1 MGGTKAM
8 HATHLVIGG
17 GSAGCVMSARLSEV
31 PANRVMLLEAGRDY
45 PPDQTPEDLRD
56 TYSGSALMNPA
67 YFWNNLKVRRHAAAA
82 PVYYEQGR
90 VLGGGSSVNG
100 QVALRGAPEDYDHW
114 NAIGAKDWDWAS
126 VLPYFRRLETDL
138 DFTDQLHGA
147 QGPITVRRMPMEQW
161 DDFTLSVTKVWNELG
176 YSLRAD
182 MNGEF
187 GEGYSPL
194 PLSND
199 GSARRSTALG
209 YLDAAT
215 RRRANLQILGETQVR
230 RILFANGRASGAEA
244 RRNGAIETITA
255 DNIVICAGA
264 LHTPWLLMLSG
275 VGPAEHLRRY
285 GIAVQLDRPGVGGN
299 LMDHPAIH
307 ISGYLPKVARH
318 KMVLRRNYTYLRWSS
333 GLAGV
338 PEADMVMMAVCRSA
352 WHAIGV
358 RIGTLSSYI
367 GRSYST
373 GEVRLSSPDPDD
385 EPYVDFNWLSDQRDL
400 DRMVDAFRRMA
411 SILNSDPVPRY
422 LSNLFASRL
431 SQRVRNVSRKNL
443 KNTVLTNVAALMMDN
458 STKLRAFLFDK
469 VISDCLPL
477 PELLADPARLEQH
490 VRDNVQS
497 AWHASCTC
505 RMGDP
510 ADAQTVVDP
519 AGKVVGASNLFI
531 ADASVMP
538 EVSRTNTNI
547 PTIMIAERIAEMV
560 RQRAAA

>member
-1 MGGTKAM
+1 M

-17 GSAGCVMSARLSEV
+17 GSAGCVMAARLSET
-31 PANRVMLLEAGRDY
+31 PANQVILLEAGRDY
-45 PPDQTPEDLRD
+45 RPDQTPADISD
-56 TYSGSALMNPA
+56 TYSGSALMNPS
-67 YFWNNLKVRRHAAAA
+67 YFWNGLKVRRRAGAA
-82 PVYYEQGR
+82 PAFYEQGR

-100 QVALRGAPEDYDHW
+100 QVALRGAPADYDHW
-114 NAIGAKDWDWAS
+114 NDIGAKGWDWQS
-126 VLPYFRRLETDL
+126 VLPYFRRLESDL
-138 DFTDQLHGA
+138 DFTDQLHGS
-147 QGPITVRRMPMEQW
+147 QGPITVRRMPQQQW
-161 DDFTLSVTKVWNELG
+161 DDFTLAVTKVWDELG
-176 YSLRAD
+176 YALRPD

-199 GSARRSTALG
+199 GSARRSAAVG
-209 YLDAAT
+209 YLDAAA
-215 RRRANLQILGETQVR
+215 RRRPNLQILGESQVR
-230 RILFANGRASGAEA
+230 RIVFADGRASGAEV
-244 RRNGAIETITA
+244 RRNGAVETITA
-255 DNIVICAGA
+255 DNVVVSAGA

-275 VGPAEHLRRY
+275 IGPAEHLRAH
-285 GIAVQLDRPGVGGN
+285 GIDVRLDRPGVGGN

-307 ISGYLPKVARH
+307 ISGYLRPVARH

-373 GEVRLSSPDPDD
+373 GEVRLVSPNPED
-385 EPYVDFNWLSDQRDL
+385 EPDVNFNWLSDPRDFE
-400 DRMVDAFRRMA
+400 RMVAAFRRMA
-411 SILNSDPVPRY
+411 GILTRDPVPQFM
-422 LSNLFASRL
+422 SNLFASKF
-431 SQRVRNVSRKNL
+431 SQRVRNVSQKNL
-443 KNTVLTNVAALMMDN
+443 RNMLLTNAAALMMDSS
-458 STKLRAFLFDK
+458 STLRRFLFDRI
-469 VISDCLPL
+469 ISDCPPL
-477 PELLADPARLEQH
+477 PDLLADPSALERH

-510 ADAQTVVDP
+510 ADPRTVVDP
-519 AGKVVGASNLFI
+519 SGKLVGADNLFI

-547 PTIMIAERIAEMV
+547 PTIMIAERIAEKV
-560 RQRAAA
+560 ARR

>member
-1 MGGTKAM
+1 M

-17 GSAGCVMSARLSEV
+17 GSAGCVMAARLSEAPGNKV
-31 PANRVMLLEAGRDY
+31 ILLEAGRDY
-45 PPDQTPEDLRD
+45 SPEQTPEDIRD
-56 TYSGSALMNPA
+56 TYSGSALMNPG
-67 YFWNNLKVRRHAAAA
+67 YFWKNLKVRRRADDA
-82 PVYYEQGR
+82 PFFYEQGR

-114 NAIGAKDWDWAS
+114 NAVGAKGWDWNS

-138 DFTDQLHGA
+138 DYAADQLHGA

-161 DDFTLSVTKVWNELG
+161 DDFTLSVTKVWDQLG
-176 YSLRAD
+176 YPLRPD
-182 MNGEF
+182 MNGAF

-199 GSARRSTALG
+199 GDARRSTAVG

-215 RRRANLQILGETQVR
+215 RRRQNLQILGETQVR
-230 RILFANGRASGAEA
+230 RILFANGRATGAEV
-244 RRNGAIETITA
+244 RRNGGIETITA
-255 DNIVICAGA
+255 DTVIICAGA
-264 LHTPWLLMLSG
+264 LHSPWLLMLSG
-275 VGPAEHLRRY
+275 IGPGEHLRQR
-285 GIAVQLDRPGVGGN
+285 GIEVWLDRPGVGGN

-307 ISGYLPKVARH
+307 ISGYLPPVSRH

-333 GLAGV
+333 GLPEV
-338 PEADMVMMAVCRSA
+338 PQADMVMMAVCRSA

-373 GEVRLSSPDPDD
+373 GEVRLASPDPDD
-385 EPYVDFNWLSDQRDL
+385 EPDVNFNWLSDQRDL
-400 DRMVDAFRRMA
+400 DRMVQAFRQMA
-411 SILNSDPVPRY
+411 GILTTDPVPNY
-422 LSNLFASRL
+422 MSNLFASKF
-431 SQRVRNVSRKNL
+431 SARVRAVGQKNL
-443 KNTVLTNVAALMMDN
+443 KNAILTNVAAAMMD
-458 STKLRAFLFDK
+458 SSKLLRDYLFDN
-469 VISDCLPL
+469 VISDSAPL
-477 PELLADPARLEQH
+477 PELLADPARLERH

-510 ADAQTVVDP
+510 DDPNTVVDP
-519 AGKVVGASNLFI
+519 DGKLVGAENLYV

-547 PTIMIAERIAEMV
+547 PTIMIAERIAERV
-560 RQRAAA
+560 RQRAMA

>member
-1 MGGTKAM
+1 MA
-8 HATHLVIGG
+8 
-17 GSAGCVMSARLSEV
+17 ARLSEEPGNNV
-31 PANRVMLLEAGRDY
+31 VLVEAGADHA
-45 PPDQTPEDLRD
+45 PDSVPDDIRD
-56 TYSGSALMNPA
+56 TYSGSALMNPN
-67 YFWNNLKVRRHAAAA
+67 YFWKQLKVRRNADAA

-114 NAIGAKDWDWAS
+114 NAIGAKGWDWNS
-126 VLPYFRRLETDL
+126 VAPYFRRLETDL

-147 QGPITVRRMPMEQW
+147 HGPITVRRMPMEQW
-161 DDFTLSVTKVWNELG
+161 DDFTMSVTQVWNELG
-176 YSLRAD
+176 YQLRPD

-199 GSARRSTALG
+199 GGARRSTAVG
-209 YLDAAT
+209 YLDAAA
-215 RRRANLQILGETQVR
+215 RRRPQLRILGETQVR
-230 RILFANGRASGAEA
+230 RILFANGRATGAEVQRA
-244 RRNGAIETITA
+244 GGIETITA
-255 DNIVICAGA
+255 DNVVLSAGA

-275 VGPAEHLRRY
+275 IGPGTHLRQH
-285 GIAVQLDRPGVGGN
+285 GIDVLLDRPGVGGN

-307 ISGYLPKVARH
+307 ISGYLPPVARH

-338 PEADMVMMAVCRSA
+338 PAADMVMMAVCRSA
-352 WHAIGV
+352 WHAVGV

-373 GEVRLSSPDPDD
+373 GEVRLNSPDPDD
-385 EPYVDFNWLSDQRDL
+385 EPYVNFNWLSDQRDL

-411 SILNSDPVPRY
+411 SILHRDPVPRY
-422 LSNLFASRL
+422 MSNLFASKF
-431 SQRVRNVSRKNL
+431 SQRVRDVGQKNL
-443 KNTVLTNVAALMMDN
+443 RNAILTNVAAMMMD
-458 STKLRAFLFDK
+458 SSASLRRILFDK
-469 VISDCLPL
+469 VISDSPPL
-477 PELLADPARLEQH
+477 AELLADPVMLERH

-510 ADAQTVVDP
+510 ADAETVVDP
-519 AGKVVGASNLFI
+519 GGKVVGAGNLFI

-547 PTIMIAERIAEMV
+547 PTIMIAERVAEMMRRREV
-560 RQRAAA
+560 A

>member
-1 MGGTKAM
+1 
-8 HATHLVIGG
+8 
-17 GSAGCVMSARLSEV
+17 
-31 PANRVMLLEAGRDY
+31 
-45 PPDQTPEDLRD
+45 
-56 TYSGSALMNPA
+56 
-67 YFWNNLKVRRHAAAA
+67 
-82 PVYYEQGR
+82 
-90 VLGGGSSVNG
+90 
-100 QVALRGAPEDYDHW
+100 
-114 NAIGAKDWDWAS
+114 
-126 VLPYFRRLETDL
+126 
-138 DFTDQLHGA
+138 
-147 QGPITVRRMPMEQW
+147 
-161 DDFTLSVTKVWNELG
+161 
-176 YSLRAD
+176 
-182 MNGEF
+182 
-187 GEGYSPL
+187 
-194 PLSND
+194 
-199 GSARRSTALG
+199 
-209 YLDAAT
+209 
-215 RRRANLQILGETQVR
+215 
-230 RILFANGRASGAEA
+230 
-244 RRNGAIETITA
+244 
-255 DNIVICAGA
+255 
-264 LHTPWLLMLSG
+264 
-275 VGPAEHLRRY
+275 
-285 GIAVQLDRPGVGGN
+285 
-299 LMDHPAIH
+299 
-307 ISGYLPKVARH
+307 
-318 KMVLRRNYTYLRWSS
+318 
-333 GLAGV
+333 
-338 PEADMVMMAVCRSA
+338 MVMMAVCRSA

-385 EPYVDFNWLSDQRDL
+385 EPYVDFNWLSDRRDL

>member
-1 MGGTKAM
+1 M

-17 GSAGCVMSARLSEV
+17 GSAGCVMAARLSEEPGNNV
-31 PANRVMLLEAGRDY
+31 VLVEAGADHA
-45 PPDQTPEDLRD
+45 PDSVPDDIRD
-56 TYSGSALMNPA
+56 TYSGSALMNPN
-67 YFWNNLKVRRHAAAA
+67 YFWKQLKVRRNADAA

-114 NAIGAKDWDWAS
+114 NAIGAKGWDWNS
-126 VLPYFRRLETDL
+126 VAPYFRRLETDL

-147 QGPITVRRMPMEQW
+147 HGPITVRRMPMEQW
-161 DDFTLSVTKVWNELG
+161 DDFTMSVTQVWNELG
-176 YSLRAD
+176 YQLRPD

-199 GSARRSTALG
+199 GGARRSTAVG
-209 YLDAAT
+209 YLDAAA
-215 RRRANLQILGETQVR
+215 RRRPNLRILGETQVR
-230 RILFANGRASGAEA
+230 RILFANGRATGAEV
-244 RRNGAIETITA
+244 RRAGGIETITT
-255 DNIVICAGA
+255 DNVVLSAGA

-275 VGPAEHLRRY
+275 IGPGAHLRQH
-285 GIAVQLDRPGVGGN
+285 GIDVLLDRPGVGGN

-307 ISGYLPKVARH
+307 ISGYLPPVARH

-338 PEADMVMMAVCRSA
+338 PAADMVMMAVCRSA
-352 WHAIGV
+352 WHAVGV

-373 GEVRLSSPDPDD
+373 GEVRLNSPDPDH
-385 EPYVDFNWLSDQRDL
+385 EPYVNFNWLSDQRDL

-411 SILNSDPVPRY
+411 SILHRDPVPRY
-422 LSNLFASRL
+422 MSNLFASKF
-431 SQRVRNVSRKNL
+431 SQRVRDVGQKNL
-443 KNTVLTNVAALMMDN
+443 RNAILTNVAAMMMD
-458 STKLRAFLFDK
+458 SSASLRRILFDK
-469 VISDCLPL
+469 VISDSPPL
-477 PELLADPARLEQH
+477 AELLANPVMLERH

-510 ADAQTVVDP
+510 ADAETVVDP
-519 AGKVVGASNLFI
+519 GGKVVGAENLFI

-547 PTIMIAERIAEMV
+547 PTIMIAERVAEMG
-560 RQRAAA
+560 RHRAMA

>member
-1 MGGTKAM
+1 M

-17 GSAGCVMSARLSEV
+17 GSAGCVMAARLSEEPGNNV
-31 PANRVMLLEAGRDY
+31 VLVEAGADHA
-45 PPDQTPEDLRD
+45 PDSVPDDIRD
-56 TYSGSALMNPA
+56 TYSGSALMNPN
-67 YFWNNLKVRRHAAAA
+67 YFWKQLKVRRNADAA

-114 NAIGAKDWDWAS
+114 NAIGAKGWDWNS
-126 VLPYFRRLETDL
+126 VAPYFRRLETDL

-147 QGPITVRRMPMEQW
+147 HGPITVRRMPMEQW

-176 YSLRAD
+176 YQLRPD

-199 GSARRSTALG
+199 GGARRSTAVG
-209 YLDAAT
+209 YLDAAA
-215 RRRANLQILGETQVR
+215 RRRPNLRILGETQVR
-230 RILFANGRASGAEA
+230 RILFANGRATGAEV
-244 RRNGAIETITA
+244 RRAGGIETITA
-255 DNIVICAGA
+255 DNVVLSAGA

-275 VGPAEHLRRY
+275 IGPGAHLRQH
-285 GIAVQLDRPGVGGN
+285 GIDVLLDRPGVGGN

-307 ISGYLPKVARH
+307 ISGYLPPVARH

-338 PEADMVMMAVCRSA
+338 PAADMVMMAVCRSA
-352 WHAIGV
+352 WHAVGV

-373 GEVRLSSPDPDD
+373 GEVRLNSPDPDD
-385 EPYVDFNWLSDQRDL
+385 EPYVNFNWLSDQRDL

-411 SILNSDPVPRY
+411 SILHRDPVPRY
-422 LSNLFASRL
+422 MSNLFASKF
-431 SQRVRNVSRKNL
+431 SQRVRDVGQKNL
-443 KNTVLTNVAALMMDN
+443 RNAILTNVAAMMMD
-458 STKLRAFLFDK
+458 SSASLRRILFDK
-469 VISDCLPL
+469 VISDSPPL
-477 PELLADPARLEQH
+477 AELLANPVMLERH

-510 ADAQTVVDP
+510 ADAETVVDP
-519 AGKVVGASNLFI
+519 GGKVVGAENLFI

-547 PTIMIAERIAEMV
+547 PTIMIAERVAEMMR
-560 RQRAAA
+560 RQAVA

>member
-1 MGGTKAM
+1 MA
-8 HATHLVIGG
+8 
-17 GSAGCVMSARLSEV
+17 ARLSEDV
-31 PANRVMLLEAGRDY
+31 SNKVVLVEAGQNY
-45 PPDQTPEDLRD
+45 APDQIPDDLRD
-56 TYSGSALMNPA
+56 TYSGSALMNPS
-67 YFWNNLKVRRHAAAA
+67 YFWTNLKVRRRGDAT

-114 NAIGAKDWDWAS
+114 HAIGANGWDWNS

-138 DFTDQLHGA
+138 DYTDQLHGA
-147 QGPITVRRMPMEQW
+147 QGPITVRRMPMDQW
-161 DDFTLSVTKVWNELG
+161 DDFTLSVAKVWNELG
-176 YSLRAD
+176 YEFRSD

-199 GSARRSTALG
+199 GSARRSTAAG

-215 RRRANLQILGETQVR
+215 RRRPGLQILGETQAR
-230 RILFANGRASGAEA
+230 RILFANGRATGAEV
-244 RRNGAIETITA
+244 RRNGTVERITA
-255 DNIVICAGA
+255 DTVIVCAGA

-275 VGPAEHLRRY
+275 IGPGTHLRQH
-285 GIAVQLDRPGVGGN
+285 GIDVRLDRPGVGSN

-307 ISGYLPKVARH
+307 ISGYLPPVSRH

-333 GLAGV
+333 GLADV
-338 PEADMVMMAVCRSA
+338 PATDMVMMAVCRSA

-367 GRSYST
+367 GRSYSA
-373 GEVRLSSPDPDD
+373 GEVRLTSANPDD
-385 EPYVDFNWLSDQRDL
+385 EPYVDFNWLSDPRDM
-400 DRMVDAFRRMA
+400 DRMTDAFRRMA
-411 SILNSDPVPRY
+411 RILTTDPVPNY
-422 LSNLFASRL
+422 LSDLFASRL
-431 SQRVRNVSRKNL
+431 SQRVRNVSRKSL
-443 KNTVLTNVAALMMDN
+443 KNAVLTNAVAVMMD
-458 STKLRAFLFDK
+458 SSASLRKLLFDK
-469 VISDCLPL
+469 VISDCLTL
-477 PELLADPARLEQH
+477 RELLANAGNLERH

-510 ADAQTVVDP
+510 ANPRTVVGPD
-519 AGKVVGASNLFI
+519 GRVVGADNLFI

-538 EVSRTNTNI
+538 EISRTNTNI

-560 RQRAAA
+560 RQRGLA

>member
-1 MGGTKAM
+1 MG
-8 HATHLVIGG
+8 
-17 GSAGCVMSARLSEV
+17 RW
-31 PANRVMLLEAGRDY
+31 R
-45 PPDQTPEDLRD
+45 
-56 TYSGSALMNPA
+56 
-67 YFWNNLKVRRHAAAA
+67 
-82 PVYYEQGR
+82 
-90 VLGGGSSVNG
+90 
-100 QVALRGAPEDYDHW
+100 LRGAPEDYDHW
-114 NAIGAKDWDWAS
+114 HAIGAKGWDWNS

-176 YSLRAD
+176 YQLRPD

-199 GSARRSTALG
+199 GSARRSTAVG

-215 RRRANLQILGETQVR
+215 RRRPNLQILGATQAR
-230 RILFANGRASGAEA
+230 RILFENGRANGVDV

-255 DNIVICAGA
+255 DNVVVSAGA

-275 VGPAEHLRRY
+275 IGPGAHLRQH
-285 GIAVQLDRPGVGGN
+285 GIDVLVDRSGVGGN

-307 ISGYLPKVARH
+307 ISGYLPPVARH

-333 GLAGV
+333 GLEGV
-338 PEADMVMMAVCRSA
+338 PDADMVMMAVCRSA

-373 GEVRLSSPDPDD
+373 GEVRLNSPDPDD
-385 EPYVDFNWLSDQRDL
+385 EPDVIFNWLSDKRDL
-400 DRMVDAFRRMA
+400 DRMVNAFRRMA
-411 SILNSDPVPRY
+411 SILNRDPVPQY
-422 LSNLFASRL
+422 MSNLFASKF
-431 SQRVRNVSRKNL
+431 SQRVRSISQKNF
-443 KNTVLTNVAALMMDN
+443 KNTVLTNVAAMMMDG
-458 STKLRAFLFDK
+458 SASLRKFLFDK
-469 VISDCLPL
+469 VISDALPL
-477 PELLADPARLEQH
+477 SELLADDAKLERH

-497 AWHASCTC
+497 AWHPSCTC

-510 ADAQTVVDP
+510 ADAHTVVDP
-519 AGKVVGASNLFI
+519 RGRVVGAENLFV

-547 PTIMIAERIAEMV
+547 PTIMIAERVAEMV
-560 RQRAAA
+560 RQRAVA

>member
-1 MGGTKAM
+1 M

-17 GSAGCVMSARLSEV
+17 GSAGCVMAARLSEEPGNNV
-31 PANRVMLLEAGRDY
+31 VLVEAGADHA
-45 PPDQTPEDLRD
+45 PDSVPDDIRD
-56 TYSGSALMNPA
+56 TYSGSALMNPN
-67 YFWNNLKVRRHAAAA
+67 YFWKQLKVRRNADAA

-114 NAIGAKDWDWAS
+114 NAIGAKGWDWNS
-126 VLPYFRRLETDL
+126 VAPYFRRLETDL

-147 QGPITVRRMPMEQW
+147 HGPITVRRMPMEQW

-176 YSLRAD
+176 YQLRPD

-199 GSARRSTALG
+199 GGARRSTAVG
-209 YLDAAT
+209 YLDAAA
-215 RRRANLQILGETQVR
+215 RRRPNLRILGETQVR
-230 RILFANGRASGAEA
+230 RILFANGRATGAEV
-244 RRNGAIETITA
+244 RRAGGIETITT
-255 DNIVICAGA
+255 DNVVLSAGA

-275 VGPAEHLRRY
+275 IGPGAHLRQH
-285 GIAVQLDRPGVGGN
+285 GIDVLLDRPGVGGN

-307 ISGYLPKVARH
+307 ISGYLPPVARH

-338 PEADMVMMAVCRSA
+338 PAADMVMMAVCRSA
-352 WHAIGV
+352 WHAVGV

-373 GEVRLSSPDPDD
+373 GEVRLNSPDPDD
-385 EPYVDFNWLSDQRDL
+385 EPYVNFNWLSDQRDL
-400 DRMVDAFRRMA
+400 DRMVNAFRRMA
-411 SILNSDPVPRY
+411 SILHRDPVPRY
-422 LSNLFASRL
+422 MSNLFASKF
-431 SQRVRNVSRKNL
+431 SQRVRDVGQKNL
-443 KNTVLTNVAALMMDN
+443 RNAILTNVAAMMMD
-458 STKLRAFLFDK
+458 SSASLRRILFDK
-469 VISDCLPL
+469 VISDSPPL
-477 PELLADPARLEQH
+477 AELLANPVMLERH

-510 ADAQTVVDP
+510 ADAETVVDP
-519 AGKVVGASNLFI
+519 GGKVVGAENLFI

-547 PTIMIAERIAEMV
+547 PTIMIAERVAEMMRRREV
-560 RQRAAA
+560 A

>member
-1 MGGTKAM
+1 MA
-8 HATHLVIGG
+8 
-17 GSAGCVMSARLSEV
+17 ARLSEDASNKV
-31 PANRVMLLEAGRDY
+31 VLMEAGRNY
-45 PPDQTPEDLRD
+45 APDRIPDDLRD
-56 TYSGSALMNPA
+56 TYSGSALMNPS
-67 YFWNNLKVRRHAAAA
+67 YFWDNLKVRRRADAA

-114 NAIGAKDWDWAS
+114 HAIGAKGWDWNS

-138 DFTDQLHGA
+138 DYTDQLHGS
-147 QGPITVRRMPMEQW
+147 QGPITVRRMPMDQW
-161 DDFTLSVTKVWNELG
+161 DDFTLSVTKVWNDLG
-176 YSLRAD
+176 YELRPD

-199 GSARRSTALG
+199 GSARRSTAAG
-209 YLDAAT
+209 YLDAET
-215 RRRANLQILGETQVR
+215 RRRPNLQILGETQAR
-230 RILFANGRASGAEA
+230 RILFANGRATGAEV
-244 RRNGAIETITA
+244 RRNGSIETVTA
-255 DNIVICAGA
+255 DTVVVCAGA

-275 VGPAEHLRRY
+275 VGPGAHLRKH
-285 GIAVQLDRPGVGGN
+285 GIDVRLDRPGVGSN

-307 ISGYLPKVARH
+307 ISGYLPPVSRQ

-333 GLAGV
+333 GHPDV
-338 PEADMVMMAVCRSA
+338 PAADMVMMAVCRSA

-373 GEVRLSSPDPDD
+373 GEVRLTSPDPDD
-385 EPYVDFNWLSDQRDL
+385 EPYVDFNWLSDPRDME
-400 DRMVDAFRRMA
+400 RMTEAFRRMA
-411 SILNSDPVPRY
+411 RILASDPVPNY

-443 KNTVLTNVAALMMDN
+443 KNAVLTNVAAMMMD
-458 STKLRAFLFDK
+458 SSPSLRKLLFDK
-469 VISDCLPL
+469 VISDCVPL
-477 PELLADPARLEQH
+477 PELLADAGKLERH

-510 ADAQTVVDP
+510 ADPQA
-519 AGKVVGASNLFI
+519 VVGPDGRVVGMDNLFI

-538 EVSRTNTNI
+538 EVSRTNTNV

-560 RQRAAA
+560 RQRAFA

>member
-1 MGGTKAM
+1 MM

-17 GSAGCVMSARLSEV
+17 GSAGCVMAARLSEASRNKV
-31 PANRVMLLEAGRDY
+31 VLLEAGRDY
-45 PPDQTPEDLRD
+45 PPDQTPDDIRD
-56 TYSGSALMNPA
+56 TYSGSALMNPN
-67 YFWNNLKVRRHAAAA
+67 YFWKDLKVRRRADAD

-100 QVALRGAPEDYDHW
+100 QVALRGAPEDYDRWH
-114 NAIGAKDWDWAS
+114 AIGARGWDWNS

-138 DFTDQLHGA
+138 DFTDQSHGG
-147 QGPITVRRMPMEQW
+147 QGPITVRRMPMQQW

-176 YSLRAD
+176 YPLRPD

-199 GSARRSTALG
+199 GIARRSTAVG
-209 YLDAAT
+209 YLDSAT
-215 RRRANLQILGETQVR
+215 RRRANLQIIDQTHAR
-230 RILFANGRASGAEA
+230 RILWANGRASGVEV
-244 RRNGAIETITA
+244 RRNGAIVTISG
-255 DNIVICAGA
+255 DNILVSAGA
-264 LHTPWLLMLSG
+264 LHSPWLLMLSG
-275 VGPAEHLRRY
+275 IGPADHLRRH
-285 GIAVQLDRPGVGGN
+285 GIEVKLDRPGVGSN

-307 ISGYLPKVARH
+307 ISGYLQPVARH

-333 GLAGV
+333 GLPDV
-338 PEADMVMMAVCRSA
+338 PAADMVMMAVCRSA

-367 GRSYST
+367 GRSYSR
-373 GEVRLSSPDPDD
+373 GEVRLASPDPDD
-385 EPYVDFNWLSDQRDL
+385 EPNVNFNWLSDQRDF
-400 DRMVDAFRRMA
+400 DRMVEAFRRMA
-411 SILNSDPVPRY
+411 RILTSDPVPRY
-422 LSNLFASRL
+422 ISNLFASKF
-431 SQRVRNVSRKNL
+431 SQPVRNVSQKNFRNRL
-443 KNTVLTNVAALMMDN
+443 LTNAAALMMDN
-458 STKLRAFLFDK
+458 SSGLRKFLFDH
-469 VISDCLPL
+469 VISDSRPL
-477 PELLADPARLEQH
+477 SELLADPMALERH

-497 AWHASCTC
+497 AWHPSCTC

-519 AGKVVGASNLFI
+519 TGKVVGVDNLFV

-547 PTIMIAERIAEMV
+547 PTIMIAERIAEMA
-560 RQRAAA
+560 RGR

>member
-1 MGGTKAM
+1 M

-17 GSAGCVMSARLSEV
+17 GSAGCVMAARLSEAPGNNV
-31 PANRVMLLEAGRDY
+31 VLVEAGSDY
-45 PPDQTPEDLRD
+45 APENTPDDIRD
-56 TYSGSALMNPA
+56 TYSGSALMNPN
-67 YFWNNLKVRRHAAAA
+67 YFWKNLKIRRGEGAT
-82 PVYYEQGR
+82 PVFYEQGR

-114 NAIGAKDWDWAS
+114 NAIGAKGWDWNS

-138 DFTDQLHGA
+138 DYTDQLHGA
-147 QGPITVRRMPMEQW
+147 QGPITVRRMPMDQW

-176 YSLRAD
+176 YRLRPD

-199 GSARRSTALG
+199 GSARRSTAVG
-209 YLDAAT
+209 YLDALT
-215 RRRANLQILGETQVR
+215 RRRPNLRILDQTQVR
-230 RILFANGRASGAEA
+230 RIQFANGRAKGAEV
-244 RRNGAIETITA
+244 RRRGTIETITA
-255 DNIVICAGA
+255 DNVVVSAGA

-275 VGPAEHLRRY
+275 IGPGEHLRQH
-285 GIAVQLDRPGVGGN
+285 GIDVVLDRPGVGRN

-307 ISGYLPKVARH
+307 ISGYLPPAARH

-333 GLAGV
+333 GLQGA
-338 PEADMVMMAVCRSA
+338 PAADMVMMAVCRSA

-373 GEVRLSSPDPDD
+373 GEVRLNSPDPDH
-385 EPYVDFNWLSDQRDL
+385 EPDVNFNWLSDQRDL

-411 SILNSDPVPRY
+411 SILSRDPVPQY
-422 LSNLFASRL
+422 LSNLFASKF
-431 SQRVRNVSRKNL
+431 SERVRNISQKNL
-443 KNTVLTNVAALMMDN
+443 RNTVLTNVVATMMD
-458 STKLRAFLFDK
+458 SSATLRRFLFDK
-469 VISDCLPL
+469 VISDAPPL
-477 PELLADPARLEQH
+477 AELLANPIKLERH
-490 VRDNVQS
+490 VRENVQS

-510 ADAQTVVDP
+510 TDVDTVVDP
-519 AGKVVGASNLFI
+519 GGKVVGADNLFV

-547 PTIMIAERIAEMV
+547 PTIMIAERVAEMV
-560 RQRAAA
+560 RQRSRV

>member
-1 MGGTKAM
+1 M

-17 GSAGCVMSARLSEV
+17 GSAGCVIAARLSEV
-31 PANRVMLLEAGRDY
+31 LANKVVLLEAGQDFE
-45 PPDQTPEDLRD
+45 PDQMPEDIRD

-67 YFWNNLKVRRHAAAA
+67 YFWKDLKVRRRAESA
-82 PVYYEQGR
+82 PMYYEQGR

-100 QVALRGAPEDYDHW
+100 QVALRGAPQDYDHW
-114 NAIGAKDWDWAS
+114 NSVGAKGWDWLS

-138 DFTDQLHGA
+138 DYTDQLHGG

-161 DDFTLSVTKVWNELG
+161 DDFTLAVTKVWDDLG
-176 YSLRAD
+176 YSLRPD

-199 GSARRSTALG
+199 GGARRSTAVG

-215 RRRANLQILGETQVR
+215 RRRPNLEILGETKVR
-230 RILFANGRASGAEA
+230 RILFATGRATGAEVF
-244 RRNGAIETITA
+244 RNGTAEMITA
-255 DNIVICAGA
+255 DNVVVSAGA

-275 VGPAEHLRRY
+275 IGPAKHLRQL
-285 GIAVQLDRPGVGGN
+285 GITVQLDRPGVGSN

-307 ISGYLPKVARH
+307 ISGYLPPVARH

-333 GLAGV
+333 GLAGA

-352 WHAIGV
+352 WHAVGV

-373 GEVRLSSPDPDD
+373 GEVRLASPDPDD
-385 EPYVDFNWLSDQRDL
+385 EPYVNFNWLSDRRDL
-400 DRMVDAFRRMA
+400 ERMMDAFRRMA
-411 SILNSDPVPRY
+411 SILNRDPVPKY
-422 LSNLFASRL
+422 MSNLFASKF
-431 SQRVRNVSRKNL
+431 SQRVRNVSQKNL
-443 KNTVLTNVAALMMDN
+443 RNIMLTNMAALIMD
-458 STKLRAFLFDK
+458 SSAGLRKVLFDK
-469 VISDCLPL
+469 IISDSAPL
-477 PELLADPARLEQH
+477 PVLLSDPAALERH

-510 ADAQTVVDP
+510 EDAQTVVDP
-519 AGKVVGASNLFI
+519 SGKVVGAENLFI

-538 EVSRTNTNI
+538 DVSRTNTNI

-560 RQRAAA
+560 RQRAMV

>member
-1 MGGTKAM
+1 M

-17 GSAGCVMSARLSEV
+17 GSAGCVMAARLSEV
-31 PANRVMLLEAGRDY
+31 PSNKVILLEAGTAY
-45 PPDQTPEDLRD
+45 APDQTPGDIAD
-56 TYSGSALMNPA
+56 TYSGSALMNPG
-67 YFWNNLKVRRHAAAA
+67 YFWKNLKVRRNADAA

-114 NAIGAKDWDWAS
+114 DAIGVKGWDWNS

-138 DFTDQLHGA
+138 DYTDQLHGA

-161 DDFTLSVTKVWNELG
+161 DDFTLSVTKVWNDLG
-176 YSLRAD
+176 YQLRPD

-199 GSARRSTALG
+199 GGARRSTAVG

-215 RRRANLQILGETQVR
+215 RQRPNLTILGETQVR
-230 RILFANGRASGAEA
+230 RILFANGRASGAEV
-244 RRNGAIETITA
+244 RRNGAIETIGA
-255 DNIVICAGA
+255 DNVVVSAGA

-275 VGPAEHLRRY
+275 IGPGEHLRRH
-285 GIAVQLDRPGVGGN
+285 GIEVQLDRRGVGGN

-307 ISGYLPKVARH
+307 ISGYLPPVARH

-333 GLAGV
+333 GLPDV

-352 WHAIGV
+352 WHAIGT

-373 GEVRLSSPDPDD
+373 GEVRLTSPNPDD
-385 EPYVDFNWLSDQRDL
+385 EPYVNFNWLSDQRDM

-411 SILNSDPVPRY
+411 NILHSGSVPEY
-422 LSNLFASRL
+422 MSNLFASRF
-431 SQRVRNVSRKNL
+431 SQRVRDVSQKNL
-443 KNTVLTNVAALMMDN
+443 KNAVVTRIAAAMMD
-458 STKLRAFLFDK
+458 SSAVLRKFLFDK
-469 VISDCLPL
+469 IISDCLPL
-477 PELLADPARLEQH
+477 PELLADSAKLERH

-510 ADAQTVVDP
+510 ANPDTVLDP
-519 AGKVVGASNLFI
+519 SGKVVGAENLFV
-531 ADASVMP
+531 ADASAMP

-547 PTIMIAERIAEMV
+547 PTIMIAERVAEMIK
-560 RQRAAA
+560 QRAA

>member
-1 MGGTKAM
+1 M

-17 GSAGCVMSARLSEV
+17 GSAGCVMAARLSEAPGNKV
-31 PANRVMLLEAGRDY
+31 LLLEAGRDY
-45 PPDQTPEDLRD
+45 PPGQTPEDLRD

-67 YFWNNLKVRRHAAAA
+67 YFWRNLKVRRNANAA

-90 VLGGGSSVNG
+90 VLGGGSAVNG

-114 NAIGAKDWDWAS
+114 NAIGAKGWDWNS
-126 VLPYFRRLETDL
+126 VLPYFRRLETDM

-161 DDFTLSVTKVWNELG
+161 DDFTLSVTKVWNERG
-176 YSLRAD
+176 YQLRPD
-182 MNGEF
+182 MNGTF

-199 GSARRSTALG
+199 GDARRSTAVG
-209 YLDAAT
+209 YLDEAT
-215 RRRANLQILGETQVR
+215 RRRPNLQILGETQVR
-230 RILFANGRASGAEA
+230 RILFAGGRAAGAEV
-244 RRNGAIETITA
+244 RRNGAVETITA
-255 DNIVICAGA
+255 NTVVVCAGA

-275 VGPAEHLRRY
+275 IGPGAHLRQH
-285 GIAVQLDRPGVGGN
+285 GIEVALDRAGVGGN

-307 ISGYLPKVARH
+307 ISGYLPPVARH

-333 GLAGV
+333 GMPNV
-338 PEADMVMMAVCRSA
+338 PTSDMVMMAVCRSA

-373 GEVRLSSPDPDD
+373 GEVRLTSPNPDD
-385 EPYVDFNWLSDQRDL
+385 EPDVNFNWLSDQRDL
-400 DRMVDAFRRMA
+400 DRMTDAFRRMA
-411 SILNSDPVPRY
+411 EILVSDPVPQY
-422 LSNLFASRL
+422 ISNLFASRL
-431 SQRVRNVSRKNL
+431 SQRVRNVSQKNL
-443 KNTVLTNVAALMMDN
+443 KNAVVTNIAALMMDRSAN
-458 STKLRAFLFDK
+458 LRKFLFDK

-477 PELLADPARLEQH
+477 PELLADPAKLERH

-510 ADAQTVVDP
+510 SNPNSVVDP
-519 AGKVVGASNLFI
+519 DGRVIGAENLFI

-538 EVSRTNTNI
+538 GVSRTNTNI
-547 PTIMIAERIAEMV
+547 PTIMIAERIAEIV
-560 RQRAAA
+560 RQRAMA

>member
-1 MGGTKAM
+1 M

-17 GSAGCVMSARLSEV
+17 GSAGCVMAARLSEEPGNNV
-31 PANRVMLLEAGRDY
+31 VLVEAGADHA
-45 PPDQTPEDLRD
+45 PDSVPDDIRD
-56 TYSGSALMNPA
+56 TYSGSALMNPN
-67 YFWNNLKVRRHAAAA
+67 YFWKQLKVRRNADAA

-114 NAIGAKDWDWAS
+114 NAIGAKGWDWNS
-126 VLPYFRRLETDL
+126 VAPYFRRLETDL

-147 QGPITVRRMPMEQW
+147 HGPITVRRMPMEQW
-161 DDFTLSVTKVWNELG
+161 DDFTMSVTQVWNELG
-176 YSLRAD
+176 YQLRPD

-199 GSARRSTALG
+199 GGARRSTAVG
-209 YLDAAT
+209 YLDAAA
-215 RRRANLQILGETQVR
+215 RRRPNLRILGETQVR
-230 RILFANGRASGAEA
+230 RILFANGRATGAEV
-244 RRNGAIETITA
+244 RRAGGIETITT
-255 DNIVICAGA
+255 DNVVLSAGA

-275 VGPAEHLRRY
+275 IGPGAHLRQH
-285 GIAVQLDRPGVGGN
+285 GIDVLLDRPGVGGN

-307 ISGYLPKVARH
+307 ISGYLPPVARH

-338 PEADMVMMAVCRSA
+338 PAADMVMMAVCRSA
-352 WHAIGV
+352 WHAVGV

-373 GEVRLSSPDPDD
+373 GEVRLNSPDPDD
-385 EPYVDFNWLSDQRDL
+385 EPYVNFNWLSDQRDQ

-411 SILNSDPVPRY
+411 SILHRDPVPRY
-422 LSNLFASRL
+422 MSNLFASKF
-431 SQRVRNVSRKNL
+431 SQRVRDVGQKNL
-443 KNTVLTNVAALMMDN
+443 RNAILTNVAAMMMD
-458 STKLRAFLFDK
+458 SSASLRRILFDK
-469 VISDCLPL
+469 VISDSPPL
-477 PELLADPARLEQH
+477 AELLANPVMLERH

-510 ADAQTVVDP
+510 ADAETVVDP
-519 AGKVVGASNLFI
+519 GGKVVGAENLFI

-547 PTIMIAERIAEMV
+547 PTIMIAERVAEMI
-560 RQRAAA
+560 RHRAVA

>member
-1 MGGTKAM
+1 M
-8 HATHLVIGG
+8 HATHLVIGA
-17 GSAGCVMSARLSEV
+17 GSAGCVMAARLSEV
-31 PANRVMLLEAGRDY
+31 ATNKVVLIEAGRDY
-45 PPDQTPEDLRD
+45 APASTPWDIKD
-56 TYSGSALMNPA
+56 TYSGSALMNPS
-67 YFWNNLKVRRHAAAA
+67 YFWSDLKIRRRADAA

-90 VLGGGSSVNG
+90 VVGGGSSVNG

-114 NAIGAKDWDWAS
+114 DRIGAKGWDWNS

-138 DFTDQLHGA
+138 DFTDQLHGS

-176 YSLRAD
+176 YELRPD

-187 GEGYSPL
+187 GQGYSPL

-199 GSARRSTALG
+199 GDARRSTAVG
-209 YLDAAT
+209 YLDDAT
-215 RRRANLQILGETQVR
+215 RKRDNLQIISEAKVLRIVIEGARATGVEFRRGGAVETV
-230 RILFANGRASGAEA
+230 
-244 RRNGAIETITA
+244 TA
-255 DNIVICAGA
+255 DNVVVSAGA
-264 LHTPWLLMLSG
+264 LHSPWVLMHSG
-275 VGPAEHLRRY
+275 IGPAPHLLER
-285 GIAVQLDRPGVGGN
+285 GIEVKLERPGVGQN

-307 ISGYLPKVARH
+307 ISGYLPPTSRE

-333 GLAGV
+333 GLEGV
-338 PEADMVMMAVCRSA
+338 PDADMVMMAVCRSA

-373 GEVRLSSPDPDD
+373 GEVRLQSASPDD
-385 EPYVDFNWLSDQRDL
+385 EPYVNFNWLSDKRDL

-411 SILNSDPVPRY
+411 KILHTEPVPGY
-422 LSNLFASRL
+422 LQNLFASKY
-431 SQRVRNVSRKNL
+431 SQRVRDIGQVTLMNKVK
-443 KNTVLTNVAALMMDN
+443 TNIAAFMMDN
-458 STKLRAFLFDK
+458 STALRKFLFEK
-469 VISDCLPL
+469 IISDSP
-477 PELLADPARLEQH
+477 PISELLANQALLEQY

-497 AWHASCTC
+497 AWHPSCTC

-510 ADAQTVVDP
+510 NDPNTVVDP
-519 AGKVVGASNLFI
+519 TGRVVGTENLYV

-547 PTIMIAERIAEMV
+547 PTIMIAEKVSEMLK
-560 RQRAAA
+560 QRAA